1 MNPIPP
7 QNTVIPAIPNA
18 SRLAA
23 DAKKL
28 KAESDH
34 DHMNELAAMHHH
46 QRWQHDCTEDARV
59 SVKPF
64 FANMQCAAVSLLI
77 SFAFVNPLKHEMIT
91 LEKPG
96 AEIEKTLAAIG

>member
-1 MNPIPP
+1 VA
-7 QNTVIPAIPNA
+7 T
-18 SRLAA
+18 RL
-23 DAKKL
+23 
-28 KAESDH
+28 H
-34 DHMNELAAMHHH
+34 
-46 QRWQHDCTEDARV
+46 EDARV

-96 AEIEKTLAAIG
+96 AEIEENACSNWMNFDRQSLRLWS